1 MSKKKDTEHE
11 QELYD
16 KLEKLVELSADNYLS
31 QLKLGMSLNAVK
43 HDLAME
49 YKEVFRQVKG
59 LRL

>member
-31 QLKLGMSLNAVK
+31 QLKLGMALNAVK

-49 YKEVFRQVKG
+49 YKEVFEQVKG